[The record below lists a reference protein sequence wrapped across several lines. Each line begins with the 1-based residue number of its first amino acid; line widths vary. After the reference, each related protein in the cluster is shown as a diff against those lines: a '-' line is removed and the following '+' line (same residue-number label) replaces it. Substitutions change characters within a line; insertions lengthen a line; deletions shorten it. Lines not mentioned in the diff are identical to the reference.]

1 MCNSND
7 CGIQNNYDINN
18 QYFSYLTDLPS
29 KLRQSSTCLGSGSG
43 NGISCSMYTQGEPRK
58 TTVDIGDP
66 VLLHRS
72 NISSACPPNR
82 LNSYVE
88 DTLDTPISFTPE
100 QLNSMNKG
108 FGLFGYQTRSNATTS
123 QLTEYD
129 MSPYYLA
136 IPNQWPS
143 QYQGYTQGIP
153 GTNTPSRMMA
163 KDSANA
169 KYKEFKYSGVSA
181 GSYGSYGLA

>member
-1 MCNSND
+1 MCNRND